1 MLHFL
6 LNLCAFC
13 RLASRLAWDRRPCPA
28 PAPAPA
34 RTAPARPA
42 GETASRHGTRA
53 ARPAPC
59 RRRARHAQRPGQMD
73 TPPPAAPMPPACPPR
88 SNRQSQQENA
98 RTSREE
104 ESERRQG
111 ERERGRKSEDLRPLA
126 CRIAA
131 QVIKASNP
139 ARSQPDRSQRRR
151 PAGTPPATVTSS
163 SPVSTS
169 ARRQFCFWRV
179 CRTPAR
185 FRPSADEQR
194 HPRPPAR
201 TPPAPGEPSHFRA
214 RSVSHETAQ
223 YLHSITYAPYPH
235 FSLGNNLDD
244 SPTVNE
250 LNPYLQNHIFGLT
263 TPVFLSTLYNSPRLQ
278 SYSSPIAT
286 KKTNILIDF
295 RPQIW

>member
-1 MLHFL
+1 MLHLL

-34 RTAPARPA
+34 QTAPARPA

-53 ARPAPC
+53 ARPATY
-59 RRRARHAQRPGQMD
+59 RRRRTTRPAPRPDGHAAASLPAQIEQTEPAGEPRASREGESKGRQGETVRTCARLPAVLPSKSYINR
-73 TPPPAAPMPPACPPR
+73 TPPPNGQPSTAPGQQAPQPAPAEAP
-88 SNRQSQQENA
+88 SLP
-98 RTSREE
+98 TFSRPFSSLSILLL
-104 ESERRQG
+104 ESLQ
-111 ERERGRKSEDLRPLA
+111 
-126 CRIAA
+126 
-131 QVIKASNP
+131 NP
-139 ARSQPDRSQRRR
+139 GPF
-151 PAGTPPATVTSS
+151 
-163 SPVSTS
+163 SPVS
-169 ARRQFCFWRV
+169 RR
-179 CRTPAR
+179 TTA
-185 FRPSADEQR
+185 
-194 HPRPPAR
+194 PRPPAW

-223 YLHSITYAPYPH
+223 YLHSITYTPYPH

-244 SPTVNE
+244 SPIVNE

>member
-1 MLHFL
+1 MPSASPSARTD
-6 LNLCAFC
+6 CPST
-13 RLASRLAWDRRPCPA
+13 ASRRDGQQTRHESGTPCPMPQESTTRPAPRPDGHAAARRPYAASLPA
-28 PAPAPA
+28 QIEQ
-34 RTAPARPA
+34 TEPA
-42 GETASRHGTRA
+42 GEREDI
-53 ARPAPC
+53 
-59 RRRARHAQRPGQMD
+59 QRG
-73 TPPPAAPMPPACPPR
+73 
-88 SNRQSQQENA
+88 
-98 RTSREE
+98 RE
-104 ESERRQG
+104 Q
-111 ERERGRKSEDLRPLA
+111 RETGRKSEDLRPLA

-139 ARSQPDRSQRRR
+139 RPKPARPEPAPQASRHHARHRAQLQPRLIFCPLSILLLESLQN
-151 PAGTPPATVTSS
+151 PGPF
-163 SPVSTS
+163 SPVS
-169 ARRQFCFWRV
+169 RR
-179 CRTPAR
+179 TTA
-185 FRPSADEQR
+185 
-194 HPRPPAR
+194 PRPPAW

-263 TPVFLSTLYNSPRLQ
+263 TPVFLSTFYNSPRLQ